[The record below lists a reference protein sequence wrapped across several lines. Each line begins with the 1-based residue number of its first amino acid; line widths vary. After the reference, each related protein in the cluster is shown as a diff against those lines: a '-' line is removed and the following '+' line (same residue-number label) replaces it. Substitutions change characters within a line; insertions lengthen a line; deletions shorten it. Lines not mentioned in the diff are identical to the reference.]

1 MNVFRPTRAQ
11 VVDLLGAG
19 ALVGIALV
27 GFRGT
32 YDGTAWIAAAA
43 VGVLLGLLLGHAS
56 CVLRMPAL
64 ATGGLLVVLYFVV
77 GAPAALRS
85 VPSVDSLSSLGWTGV
100 FGWKDLL
107 TTLPPVGSSGPLLAI
122 PYLLGMVGAVLAVV
136 AAERTRVPA
145 LPLLPCVATLGA
157 VLLLGTARPPALLVQ
172 GPVFAVIA
180 LAWTARRQHAI
191 RPVATRG
198 SLRLW
203 RLATAVGMLVVAG
216 AVAVPL
222 GSGLPGS
229 DNDRVVL
236 RRYVVPPFDVGQYP
250 SPLASYRRFMTVD
263 KNTTLFTVAGLPK
276 GTPLRIATLDS
287 YDQTVWGAG
296 SGGAGQS
303 ADLGFQRV
311 GDTIANSSTG
321 PSYDVT
327 VTLASG
333 WTSTTDR
340 VWLPTAGALTRIDL
354 PRAEESDAFRYDVTT
369 STAIVPPGLQGG
381 DKVGMRVVLPSAR
394 SSAHPQFDGGPILT
408 ADDVGFLG
416 DEVAKLQKTPASA
429 GCTPQQASTSD
440 PWQQLLATASV
451 MRTCGALS
459 HGDNGDLSQY
469 GPGHSRYRLSQMIE
483 QPQLVGDDE
492 QYAALLALLGNK
504 LGIPTR
510 VVVGATP
517 ENGVVK
523 GRDLHAWL
531 EVHVAD
537 GGWQVIPTSAFMPT
551 KAPSEQPPPVVKK
564 QQAKPVPPPT
574 VSKRPGD
581 QNQPDLAAAN
591 GRSRAGKAAD
601 HGFRLPGV
609 VLAVAKYGLPPVA
622 LVLCVVGAI
631 VGAKS
636 VRRRR
641 RRLRGAP
648 STRIAAGWHEVLDL
662 VRDRG
667 TSVPARATRREQAA
681 ASLHGQV
688 SQLASAAD
696 AAIFGPAELDPAV
709 AVAFWRDVDSH
720 RADLL
725 RSLSRRDRWRTAL
738 SLSSLRAS
746 GLGGAS

>member
-1 MNVFRPTRAQ
+1 MNALRPSRPQ
-11 VVDLLGAG
+11 LLDLFGAG

-32 YDGTAWIAAAA
+32 YDGTGWILAAV
-43 VGVLLGLLLGHAS
+43 VGVLVGLILGHAS
-56 CVLRMPAL
+56 CALRMPGL

-85 VPSVDSLSSLGWTGV
+85 LPSVDSLSSLGRAGV

-107 TTLPPVGSSGPLLAI
+107 TTLPPVGSHGPLLAI
-122 PYLLGMVGAVLAVV
+122 PYLMGMVGTVLAVV
-136 AAERTRVPA
+136 AAERTRVAA
-145 LPLLPCVATLGA
+145 LPLLPCLTTLGA
-157 VLLLGTARPPALLVQ
+157 VLLLGTVQPPALLVQ
-172 GPVFAVIA
+172 GPVFAVLA
-180 LAWTARRQHAI
+180 LAWTARRQHVT
-191 RPVATRG
+191 RPVASRG
-198 SLRLW
+198 SHRSW
-203 RLATAVGMLVVAG
+203 RFAAAVGMLAVAG

-222 GSGLPGS
+222 GAALPGGGH
-229 DNDRVVL
+229 DRVVL

-287 YDQTVWGAG
+287 YDQSVWGAG
-296 SGGAGQS
+296 TAGTSQS

-311 GDTIANSSTG
+311 GDTIASTSSG

-333 WTSTTDR
+333 WTGTTDR
-340 VWLPTAGALTRIDL
+340 VWLPTAGALTHISL
-354 PRAEESDAFRYDVTT
+354 PGADESDAFRYDLTT
-369 STAIVPPGLQGG
+369 ATAIVPPGLQAG
-381 DKVGMRVVLPSAR
+381 DRVDMRVVIPAAQR
-394 SSAHPQFDGGPILT
+394 SAHPQFDGGPILS

-416 DEVAKLQKTPASA
+416 DEVAKLEKTPAA
-429 GCTPQQASTSD
+429 VGCGPQQTSSSD
-440 PWQQLLATASV
+440 PWQQLLAVARI

-459 HGDNGDLSQY
+459 HGDDGDLSQY
-469 GPGHSRYRLSQMIE
+469 GPGHSRYRLTQMIQ

-523 GRDLHAWL
+523 GHDLHAWL

-537 GGWQVIPTSAFMPT
+537 GGWQTIPTSAFMPT
-551 KAPSEQPPPVVKK
+551 RAPSQMPPPVVKK
-564 QQAKPVPPPT
+564 QQAKPVPPPAT
-574 VSKRPGD
+574 SKRPQD

-591 GRSRAGKAAD
+591 GRSRAGRAAD
-601 HGFRLPGV
+601 HGFRLPGLV
-609 VLAVAKYGLPPVA
+609 VALAKYGLPPVA
-622 LVLCVVGAI
+622 VMLCFLGAVVGVKAH
-631 VGAKS
+631 
-636 VRRRR
+636 RRRR

-648 STRIAAGWHEVLDL
+648 STRIAAGWQEVLDL

-667 TSVPARATRREQAA
+667 TQVPARATRREQAA
-681 ASLHGQV
+681 AAPDGRIR
-688 SQLASAAD
+688 QLATAAD
-696 AAIFGPAELDPAV
+696 AAIFGGAELNPDAAV
-709 AVAFWRDVDSH
+709 TFWRDVDSH
-720 RADLL
+720 RTDLL
-725 RSLSRRDRWRTAL
+725 RSLSRRDRWRTVL
-738 SLSSLRAS
+738 NVSSLRVS
-746 GLGGAS
+746 GLRGTT